1 MTYIIFMINM
11 VKGLVYFVLS
21 DSLALRIFYCVL
33 LIILQRYL
41 EKRVNLPKNVSLF
54 AYKLKN
60 IIVPSFFI
68 ILYFS
73 IFIFLLTLYR
83 ISNIYKMIDLKKI
96 FSEIY
101 MYLLATEKLLLCVNL
116 MLFIFFLRLLFLV
129 YKQIKLSFIKQ
140 FTKLYIYLYQYAS
153 FRNALFFIIHH
164 ILDTFSLSVFISN
177 KFSIKFKYC
186 RYFIEH
192 FGIFL
197 IIIFLLYDIVFN
209 NMIIFY
215 VLFIIPFSYLYT
227 QIFAFKHFVERR
239 HLINDISLT
248 KFYYIKHIYEDTE
261 GIYLENGDFYSTED
275 IQNLQEHILQD
286 FKI

>member
-1 MTYIIFMINM
+1 MIIFILNTIF
-11 VKGLVYFVLS
+11 KLITLTYYSILSQLICCIGL
-21 DSLALRIFYCVL
+21 IL
-33 LIILQRYL
+33 LIYVLKHKLKTLRD
-41 EKRVNLPKNVSLF
+41 VSLLT
-54 AYKLKN
+54 YKIKN
-60 IIVPSFFI
+60 FVITIGFVV
-68 ILYFS
+68 LY
-73 IFIFLLTLYR
+73 IFIFILILSIYR
-83 ISNIYKMIDLKKI
+83 VSNIYREIDLKKI

-101 MYLLATEKLLLCVNL
+101 MYLLATEKLVLCVNL
-116 MLFIFFLRLLFLV
+116 ILFVFILRLIFLV

-153 FRNALFFIIHH
+153 FRNALFFLIHH

-177 KFSIKFKYC
+177 KFGIKFKYC